1 MRPVEKGSMPAT
13 YTNYADALP
22 DLVQRL
28 GRYCSYCE
36 RYIMTNLAVEHVQP
50 KSLAS
55 ALALLWSN
63 FLVACVNCNSCKGD
77 TAITLADYLWPD
89 NDNTLRAYQYSA
101 GGIVTP
107 HSTLSPAL
115 TTKAQASLT
124 LVGLDRIPGAAIPP
138 TPQDLRWNHRRE
150 AWGKATRALQR
161 LTQNNTT
168 ELREQIVETAV
179 SGGFFSVWW
188 IVFRADVDMQS
199 RLRAAFVGTCPNSF
213 DASGNLL
220 QRPSGQL

>member
-1 MRPVEKGSMPAT
+1 MRPVEKGSAPAI

-22 DLVQRL
+22 DLVQRI

-36 RYIMTNLAVEHVQP
+36 RYITTNLAVEHVQP

-89 NDNTLRAYQYSA
+89 NDNTIRAYQYSA

-107 HSTLSPAL
+107 HSTLSTVL

-124 LVGLDRIPGAAIPP
+124 LVGLDRIPNAAIPP

-150 AWGKATRALQR
+150 AWGKATFAHQR
-161 LTQNNTT
+161 LATNNTT
-168 ELREQIVETAV
+168 EMREQIIDTAT
-179 SGGFFSVWW
+179 STGFFSIWW
-188 IVFRADVDMQS
+188 TVFSADADMRS
-199 RLRAAFVGTCPNSF
+199 RLRLAFVGTCPDSF
-213 DASGNLL
+213 DASGNLKP
-220 QRPSGQL
+220 RSRGQL